1 MALYRRRSSVT
12 AEQRAASPISMDE
25 WASYFSY
32 GGFDYPLIQGGTS
45 SAVQEK
51 VDATY
56 RGYVEGVYKRNGIV
70 FACMEARRLL
80 YSEARF
86 KFRRERNGRP
96 GELFGTTALKPLEKP
111 WPGGT
116 TRKLLARVE
125 GDVSLAGN
133 SYSVLRA
140 GGRIRRLRP
149 DWVTLIL
156 GSESGS
162 EIDADVIGY
171 AYYPGGS
178 GSGEE
183 PEILLPEYVAH
194 ITGAPDPTARYRGMS
209 WIGTVLSEVMTDAA
223 ANQHKLQFFEQGA
236 TLGHVVTLGDDAKT
250 PEKFKQWVEKFS
262 HAHEGAMNAYK
273 TLFLAAGADVKVI
286 GSSPKDI
293 DFKSIQ
299 GHDETR
305 VCAVARV
312 PPIIAG
318 MSEGLEA
325 ATYSNYGQA
334 RRAYADGWARPQ
346 WGDAA
351 ESFSNIIAAP
361 AGAELW
367 YDDRWIAFL
376 QEDMK
381 DEADIQM
388 AQAVTMRELVNAGFE
403 ADTVKLFIQTGD
415 SAVLTHTGLV
425 SVQLQ
430 APGAEAPPALPAG
443 DEPARSLA
451 QYIVQRAARGE
462 RLSATDVATY
472 IDSTAVELPA
482 A

>member
-1 MALYRRRSSVT
+1 MALIRRLSRRSEERS
-12 AEQRAASPISMDE
+12 ALPLGLDE
-25 WASYFSY
+25 WASYFSF
-32 GGFDYPLIQGGTS
+32 GGMQYPFMTGGTTR
-45 SAVQEK
+45 ADQEQI
-51 VDATY
+51 DATF

-70 FACMEARRLL
+70 FSCIEARRLL

-96 GELFGTTALKPLEKP
+96 GELFGTPALAPLEKP
-111 WPGGT
+111 WAGGS
-116 TRKLLARVE
+116 TRKLLSRVE
-125 GDVSLAGN
+125 QDVSLAGN
-133 SYSVLRA
+133 SYSALRP
-140 GGRIRRLRP
+140 GGRVRRLRP
-149 DWVTLIL
+149 DWVRLIL
-156 GSESGS
+156 ASESGS
-162 EIDADVIGY
+162 EIDAEVIGY
-171 AYYPGGS
+171 AYTPGGP

-183 PEILLPEYVAH
+183 DEYLFAEHVAH
-194 ITGAPDPTARYRGMS
+194 ITGPPDPMARYRGLS
-209 WIGTVLSEVMTDAA
+209 WVGTVLSEVLTDGA
-223 ANQHKLQFFEQGA
+223 ANQHKRQFFEQGA

-262 HAHEGAMNAYK
+262 HAHEGAANAYR

-305 VCAVARV
+305 VCAAARV

-334 RRAYADGWARPQ
+334 RRAYADGWARPS
-346 WGDAA
+346 WGEAA
-351 ESFSNIIAAP
+351 ESFGNIIPAP

-381 DEADIQM
+381 DEAEIRQLDS
-388 AQAVTMRELVNAGFE
+388 VTMRELVNAGFE
-403 ADTVKLFIQTGD
+403 PESVKTFMQTGD
-415 SAVLTHTGLV
+415 HSVLKHTGMV
-425 SVQLQ
+425 SVQLIPPNSQ
-430 APGAEAPPALPAG
+430 TAPV
-443 DEPARSLA
+443 DESARSLA

-462 RLSATDVATY
+462 RLGSHDVLAF
-472 IDSTAVELPA
+472 IDGTCDELPGVEVK
-482 A
+482 